1 MPRLTIEELIK
12 KNEDDII
19 RQELIIEQ
27 AQEKLKKLKSKQKEL
42 LEKQNVQNQQ
52 DMLTRLKELQIT
64 NPQKLE
70 KILEQYYAEQLQN
83 SENAVSTDT

>member
-70 KILEQYYAEQLQN
+70 KILEQYYTEQLQN
-83 SENAVSTDT
+83 SENAGNTDT